1 MSPNKPREITHRV
14 HAMSLPTTTG
24 RGPRELPVHIVQA
37 PKPGPTVLI
46 TANVHG
52 DEATGVGAVLELVQR
67 LPELLT
73 SGTVVLFPTLN
84 PEGLSQRTREVPAD
98 HMDLNRSWPGDPRG
112 GPTERLAHGF
122 WTEFL
127 RHDPDLVIDLHTDS
141 PASIPYCIVDR
152 HLRGSQ
158 RLLKKAELL
167 AVATGLTVLREYP
180 RVRYVKYQLERSL
193 SGAVLNTLAIPS
205 LTIEAG
211 PRLYLDPNA
220 VDTVVNSVLG
230 VLTAAG
236 LAACPAPTHPS
247 RVEGGPW
254 RRESGLRVG
263 QAGVLI
269 THAQP
274 GEHFGRG
281 QLLAEIVGLDG
292 VQRERLLSPRQ
303 GVVISLPERTWVV
316 AGIAAGTYAV
326 LEGD

>member
-1 MSPNKPREITHRV
+1 MHP
-14 HAMSLPTTTG
+14 MSLPAATG
-24 RGPRELPVHIVQA
+24 RGVRELPVHIIQG
-37 PKPGPTVLI
+37 PKPGPTALI
-46 TANVHG
+46 TANIHG
-52 DEATGVGAVLELVQR
+52 DEATGTGAVLELVKG

-73 SGTVVLFPTLN
+73 SGRVVLFPSLN

-98 HMDLNRSWPGDPRG
+98 NVDLNRSWPGDPRG
-112 GPTERLAHGF
+112 GPTERLAHTF

-152 HLRGSQ
+152 HLKGSQ
-158 RLLKKAELL
+158 RLLKKAETL
-167 AVATGLTVLREYP
+167 AAATGLTVLREYP
-180 RVRYVKYQLERSL
+180 RARYVKYQLERSL

-211 PRLYLDPNA
+211 PRLYLDPAA
-220 VDTVVNSVLG
+220 VRTAVNSVLG
-230 VLTAAG
+230 VLSAAG
-236 LAACPAPTHPS
+236 MASSPAAVHPT

-263 QAGVLI
+263 HAGVLI
-269 THAQP
+269 NHTQP
-274 GEHFGRG
+274 GEAFGRG

-292 VQRERLLSPRQ
+292 VRLERLLSPRQ

>member
-1 MSPNKPREITHRV
+1 MSGKAQHSV
-14 HAMSLPTTTG
+14 HSLPLPSASG
-24 RGPRELPVHIVQA
+24 RGARELPVHILRS
-37 PKPGPTVLI
+37 PKPGPTAII

-52 DEATGVGAVLELVQR
+52 DEATGTGAVLRLVGQ

-98 HMDLNRSWPGDPRG
+98 RVDLNRSWPGDARG
-112 GPTERLAHGF
+112 GPTERLAHAF

-152 HLRGSQ
+152 HLKGSQ
-158 RLLKKAELL
+158 RLAGKAEIL
-167 AVATGLTVLREYP
+167 AAATGLTVLREYP
-180 RVRYVKYQLERSL
+180 RVRYIKYQLERSL

-211 PRLYLDPNA
+211 PRLYLDPQAVQTA
-220 VDTVVNSVLG
+220 VDATLG
-230 VLTAAG
+230 ALSAAG
-236 LAACPAPTHPS
+236 MASSPAPTHPTQ
-247 RVEGGPW
+247 VTGGPW

-263 QAGVLI
+263 QSGVLI
-269 THAQP
+269 AHVQP
-274 GEHFGRG
+274 GESFGRG
-281 QLLAEIVGLDG
+281 QLLGEIVGLDG

-316 AGIAAGTYAV
+316 AGIAAGSYAV
-326 LEGD
+326 RDGD

>member
-1 MSPNKPREITHRV
+1 M
-14 HAMSLPTTTG
+14 
-24 RGPRELPVHIVQA
+24 
-37 PKPGPTVLI
+37 
-46 TANVHG
+46 
-52 DEATGVGAVLELVQR
+52 LELVKR

-73 SGTVVLFPTLN
+73 SGTVILFPTLN

-98 HMDLNRSWPGDPRG
+98 GVDLNRSWPGDARG
-112 GPTERLAHGF
+112 GPTERLAHAF
-122 WTEFL
+122 WTEFM

-152 HLRGSQ
+152 HLKGSQ
-158 RLLKKAELL
+158 RLLKKTDVL
-167 AVATGLTVLREYP
+167 AAATGLTVLREYP

-193 SGAVLNTLAIPS
+193 SGAVLNILAIPS
-205 LTIEAG
+205 LTIESG
-211 PRLYLDPNA
+211 PRLYLDPSA
-220 VDTVVNSVLG
+220 VDTAVNSVLG

-236 LAACPAPTHPS
+236 LASSPAPPHPT
-247 RVEGGPW
+247 RVDGGPW

-269 THAQP
+269 THTQP

-292 VQRERLLSPRQ
+292 VQRERLLSPRK
-303 GVVISLPERTWVV
+303 GVVVSLPERTWVV

>member
-1 MSPNKPREITHRV
+1 MSLNGPKDRHSV
-14 HAMSLPTTTG
+14 HAMSLPAATG
-24 RGPRELPVHIVQA
+24 RGARELPVHIVRGPA
-37 PKPGPTVLI
+37 PGPTALI
-46 TANVHG
+46 RANVHG
-52 DEATGVGAVLELVQR
+52 DEATGTGAVLALLKR

-98 HMDLNRSWPGDPRG
+98 SVDLNRSWPGDPRG
-112 GPTERLAHGF
+112 GPTERLAHAF

-152 HLRGSQ
+152 HLKGSQ
-158 RLLKKAELL
+158 RLIKKAETL
-167 AVATGLTVLREYP
+167 AAATGLTVLREYP
-180 RVRYVKYQLERSL
+180 RARYVKYQLERSL

-211 PRLYLDPNA
+211 PRLYLDPAA
-220 VDTVVNSVLG
+220 VKTATDAVLG
-230 VLTAAG
+230 VLSAAG
-236 LAACPAPTHPS
+236 MADQPAPVHPT

-269 THAQP
+269 THTQP
-274 GEHFGRG
+274 GQAFGRG

-292 VQRERLLSPRQ
+292 LQRERLLSPRQ